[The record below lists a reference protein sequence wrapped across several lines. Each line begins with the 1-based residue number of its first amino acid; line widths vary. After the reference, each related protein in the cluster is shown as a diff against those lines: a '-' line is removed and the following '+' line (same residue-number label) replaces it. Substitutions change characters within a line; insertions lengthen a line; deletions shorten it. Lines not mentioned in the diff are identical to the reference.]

1 MLDHNLRA
9 QLLEV
14 NQSPSFT
21 TDSPLD
27 YRIKKALISDT
38 VKIWNLSIKRKFR
51 AKIDKRNQMQRR
63 LLNYGGGIS
72 NQ

>member
-1 MLDHNLRA
+1 MLDHNLNA

-27 YRIKKALISDT
+27 LKIKHALIKDT
-38 VKIWNLSIKRKFR
+38 LTIWNLSLKRKLR
-51 AKIDKRNQMQRR
+51 TKGDKK
-63 LLNYGGGIS
+63 L
-72 NQ
+72 